1 MSNFKE
7 FFKSL
12 REIFKFDQSQQ
23 IKNASVETVTS
34 TEPINDIR
42 FHINSKKSKPIE
54 ILLQQ
59 MFSNEFDI
67 AQEDLQHKQ
76 SVSVIKQ
83 EE

>member
-7 FFKSL
+7 FFRSL
-12 REIFKFDQSQQ
+12 KDVFSFKELKET
-23 IKNASVETVTS
+23 KNTTDTVS
-34 TEPINDIR
+34 EQPSDIR

-76 SVSVIKQ
+76 SISETK
-83 EE
+83 